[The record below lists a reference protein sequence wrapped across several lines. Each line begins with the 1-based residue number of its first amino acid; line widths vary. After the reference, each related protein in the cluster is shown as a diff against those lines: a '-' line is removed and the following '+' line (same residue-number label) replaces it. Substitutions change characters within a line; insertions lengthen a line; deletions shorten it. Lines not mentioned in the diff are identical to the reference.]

1 MSRIVIVLALIMVVA
16 LPFALRPKTVAVA
29 KADET
34 LVIVTPHN
42 EAIRY
47 EFGQAFAR
55 WHKERTGRTVAIDWR
70 VLGGTSEIARFLDG
84 EYITAFQNHW
94 VNRLGRPWSMEVQ
107 AGSQNGRLP
116 ADAPDIVREAR
127 AAFLASDVSCGID
140 LFFGGGTYDF
150 AKQATAGRFVPT
162 AVLKNHPEWFT
173 DDVIPRLY
181 AGEEYWDK
189 NGLWIGCVLSSYG
202 IIYNR
207 NSLERLGV
215 KEEPAQWDD
224 LVDARFHGEVA
235 LCDPTKSGSIAKAFE
250 NVIQQRM
257 QQRLKAMRAAEPG
270 AETKALEARAVREGW
285 EQGLQLL
292 QLVGAN
298 SRYFT
303 DTSQKPPIDV
313 SVGNCAAGMCIDF
326 YGRAQAE
333 AAMRRSG
340 VERLGYVSPA
350 GGTVSSVDPIGL
362 LRGAPNREVAELFIE
377 FVLSMEGQKLW
388 NFIPR
393 ELGGPADGP
402 QRFALRRLPVRKD
415 YYAHAEWQRHRS
427 DPAANPFAQKDPLI
441 YRAEWT
447 GGVFREMAF
456 IIRVMCLDAHD
467 ELREAWRA
475 INAEGV
481 DAAARERAL
490 AELQDLSIVSYDRA
504 GKEIKQALGSK
515 NKVDEVTKARDLG
528 DQFRAQYARA
538 AAIARGETVVA
549 AR

>member
-1 MSRIVIVLALIMVVA
+1 MNRLAIIFALVVVVA

-29 KADET
+29 RADET

-47 EFGQAFAR
+47 EFAQAFTR

-94 VNRLGRPWSMEVQ
+94 TNQLGKPWSMEVQ

-116 ADAPDIVREAR
+116 ADAPAVVKEAR

-150 AKQATAGRFVPT
+150 AKQASAGRFVPT

-173 DDVIPRLY
+173 EDVIPRLH

-202 IIYNR
+202 IIFNR
-207 NSLERLGV
+207 DSLERLGV
-215 KEEPAQWDD
+215 KEEPAQWND
-224 LVDARFHGEVA
+224 LVDGRYYGEVA

-257 QQRLKAMRAAEPG
+257 QQRLKALQAAEPG
-270 AETKALEARAVREGW
+270 ADAKALEARAVREGW

-292 QLVGAN
+292 QLIGAN

-340 VERLGYVSPA
+340 IERLGYVSPA

-362 LRGAPNREVAELFIE
+362 LRGTPNREVAEAFIE
-377 FVLSMEGQKLW
+377 FVLSEDGQRLW
-388 NFIPR
+388 NQKPGTP
-393 ELGGPADGP
+393 GGPE
-402 QRFALRRLPVRKD
+402 RFAPRRLPVRKD
-415 YYAHAEWQRHRS
+415 YYARTEWQEYRS
-427 DPAANPFAQKDPLI
+427 DPGANPFAQKDPLI

-475 INAEGV
+475 INADGV
-481 DAAARERAL
+481 DAANRERAL
-490 AELQDLSIVSYDRA
+490 AALQDLSLVSYDRV

-515 NKVDEVTKARDLG
+515 NKVDEVKMARDLG
-528 DQFRAQYARA
+528 DRFRVQYARA
-538 AAIARGETVVA
+538 AAIARGETAVA